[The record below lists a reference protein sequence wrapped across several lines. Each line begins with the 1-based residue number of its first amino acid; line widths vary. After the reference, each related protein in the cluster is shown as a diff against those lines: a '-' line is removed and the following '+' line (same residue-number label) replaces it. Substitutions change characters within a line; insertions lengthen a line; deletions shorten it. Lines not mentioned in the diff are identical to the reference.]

1 MQSLI
6 NFHAIIENKI
16 ISCYY
21 KNQNTLGIA
30 ETTGEQIILIDSEYE
45 KSKWQWMVMVYKE
58 GKIHLFG

>member
-45 KSKWQWMVMVYKE
+45 KSKWQ
-58 GKIHLFG
+58 